1 MIKKILLIIFILLYQ
16 NSLYSKTNENINF
29 NQRYLSNYFSAML
42 SFNNK
47 ENDRTIKFFNYNKRL
62 ISRSEDSF
70 KKYILSLLSEGKT
83 EKAIDYIL
91 RNEKDGELNFFEA
104 NLLLYSDAIL
114 KKDFIKA
121 DKYVSRINEFKD
133 IGTFEN
139 IIAQTI
145 QSYNYLFLN
154 GNMQK
159 TENNL
164 GKLTLINRAF
174 QECYIDSGKDN
185 NYFLNLINAE
195 DGDYSRYIYFY
206 LNSLINNKDFKTANN
221 LSNTINELDSNLLI
235 LQSKKWIENEEY
247 ENFTDYFSCK
257 NEADIISEFLF
268 IVANLYSSQEEYEK
282 SNYYLNISN
291 FLNNKFIFNYSL
303 LAENYLLNE
312 EYKKAENILK
322 IFNKKFQIYFWFKI
336 KKIGQIISKK
346 KNNEESLKYIEE
358 NYKKIVNPNYK
369 IVYDFANI
377 QKNFG
382 KYKKSIELYNLTLKS
397 LKDNAAALSDI
408 YYKRGSS
415 FERIRDYQNSDK
427 DLLRSLELAPDDPY
441 VLNYLAYSWLERNFK
456 INIAIGMLEKAY
468 ELTENDPYIT
478 DSLGWGYFLNKEY
491 FKAEKYLNMALQIKP
506 DDAVIM
512 DHYGDVLWV
521 LGRKL
526 QANYFWK
533 KVLNSDEAE
542 DINKSELKN
551 KILYGLKNI

>member
-1 MIKKILLIIFILLYQ
+1 MK
-16 NSLYSKTNENINF
+16 
-29 NQRYLSNYFSAML
+29 
-42 SFNNK
+42 
-47 ENDRTIKFFNYNKRL
+47 
-62 ISRSEDSF
+62 
-70 KKYILSLLSEGKT
+70 
-83 EKAIDYIL
+83 
-91 RNEKDGELNFFEA
+91 
-104 NLLLYSDAIL
+104 
-114 KKDFIKA
+114 
-121 DKYVSRINEFKD
+121 
-133 IGTFEN
+133 
-139 IIAQTI
+139 
-145 QSYNYLFLN
+145 
-154 GNMQK
+154 
-159 TENNL
+159 
-164 GKLTLINRAF
+164 
-174 QECYIDSGKDN
+174 
-185 NYFLNLINAE
+185 
-195 DGDYSRYIYFY
+195 
-206 LNSLINNKDFKTANN
+206 
-221 LSNTINELDSNLLI
+221 
-235 LQSKKWIENEEY
+235 EY

-312 EYKKAENILK
+312 EYKKAEKILK
-322 IFNKKFQIYFWFKI
+322 IFNRKFEIYFWFKI
-336 KKIGQIISKK
+336 KKIGQIISIK

-382 KYKKSIELYNLTLKS
+382 NYKKSIELYDFTLKS

-456 INIAIGMLEKAY
+456 INTAIGMLEKAY
-468 ELTENDPYIT
+468 ALTENDPYIT

-512 DHYGDVLWV
+512 DHYGDVLWM

-533 KVLNSDEAE
+533 KVLNSDDVE
-542 DINKSELKN
+542 DINKSEVKN
-551 KILYGLKNI
+551 KILNGLKNT

>member
-91 RNEKDGELNFFEA
+91 RNEKDSELNFFEA

-121 DKYVSRINEFKD
+121 EKYVSRIKEFKD

-322 IFNKKFQIYFWFKI
+322 IFNRKFEIYFWFKI

-358 NYKKIVNPNYK
+358 NYKKIVNPNFK

-382 KYKKSIELYNLTLKS
+382 NYKKSIELYNLTLKS

-408 YYKRGSS
+408 YYKRGGS

-427 DLLRSLELAPDDPY
+427 DLIRSLELAPDDPY

-468 ELTENDPYIT
+468 GLTENDPYIT

-491 FKAEKYLNMALQIKP
+491 FMAEKYLKMALQIKP

-512 DHYGDVLWV
+512 DHYGDVLWM

-526 QANYFWK
+526 QSNYFWK
-533 KVLNSDEAE
+533 KVLNSDDAE
-542 DINKSELKN
+542 DINKSEVKN
-551 KILYGLKNI
+551 KILNGLKNT

>member
-47 ENDRTIKFFNYNKRL
+47 ENDRTIKFFNFNKRL
-62 ISRSEDSF
+62 ITRSEDSF

-91 RNEKDGELNFFEA
+91 RNEKDSELNFFEA

-133 IGTFEN
+133 LGTFEN

-145 QSYNYLFLN
+145 QSYNYLFIN
-154 GNMQK
+154 GKIQK
-159 TENNL
+159 NENNL
-164 GKLTLINRAF
+164 GKLTLINTAF
-174 QECYIDSGKDN
+174 QECYIGSGKDN
-185 NYFLNLINAE
+185 NYFLNLINSE

-206 LNSLINNKDFKTANN
+206 LNSLMNNKDFKTAKN

-247 ENFTDYFSCK
+247 ESFTDYFSCK

-268 IVANLYSSQEEYEK
+268 IIANLYSSQEEYEK

-303 LAENYLLNE
+303 LAENHLLNE
-312 EYKKAENILK
+312 EYKKAEKILK
-322 IFNKKFQIYFWFKI
+322 IFNRKFEIYFWFKI
-336 KKIGQIISKK
+336 KKIGQIISIK

-382 KYKKSIELYNLTLKS
+382 NYKKSIELYDFTLKS

-456 INIAIGMLEKAY
+456 INTAIGMLEKAY
-468 ELTENDPYIT
+468 TLTENDPYIT

-491 FKAEKYLNMALQIKP
+491 FKAEKYLNLALQIKP

-512 DHYGDVLWV
+512 DHYGDALWM

-533 KVLNSDEAE
+533 KVLNSDDVE
-542 DINKSELKN
+542 DINKSEVKN
-551 KILYGLKNI
+551 KILNGLKNT

>member
-47 ENDRTIKFFNYNKRL
+47 ENDRTIKFFNFNKRL
-62 ISRSEDSF
+62 ITRSEDSF

-91 RNEKDGELNFFEA
+91 RNEKDSELNFFEA

-133 IGTFEN
+133 LGTFEN

-145 QSYNYLFLN
+145 QSYNYLFIN
-154 GNMQK
+154 GKIQK
-159 TENNL
+159 NENNL
-164 GKLTLINRAF
+164 GKLTLINTAF
-174 QECYIDSGKDN
+174 QECYIGSGKDN
-185 NYFLNLINAE
+185 NYFLNLINSE

-206 LNSLINNKDFKTANN
+206 LNSLMNNKDFKTAKN

-247 ENFTDYFSCK
+247 ESFTDYFSCK

-268 IVANLYSSQEEYEK
+268 IIANLYSSQEEYEK

-303 LAENYLLNE
+303 LAENHLLNE
-312 EYKKAENILK
+312 EYKKAEKILK
-322 IFNKKFQIYFWFKI
+322 IFNRKFEIYFWFKI
-336 KKIGQIISKK
+336 KKIGQIISIK

-382 KYKKSIELYNLTLKS
+382 NYKKSIELYDFTLKS

-456 INIAIGMLEKAY
+456 INTAIGMLEKAY
-468 ELTENDPYIT
+468 TLTENDPYIT

-512 DHYGDVLWV
+512 DHYGDALWM

-533 KVLNSDEAE
+533 KVLNSDDVE
-542 DINKSELKN
+542 DINKSEVKN
-551 KILYGLKNI
+551 KILNGLKNT

>member
-1 MIKKILLIIFILLYQ
+1 MIKKILLIFFILLYQ

-47 ENDRTIKFFNYNKRL
+47 ENDRTIKFFNFNKRL
-62 ISRSEDSF
+62 ITRSEDSF

-83 EKAIDYIL
+83 KKAIDYIL
-91 RNEKDGELNFFEA
+91 RNEKDSELNFFEA

-121 DKYVSRINEFKD
+121 EKYVSRIKEFKD

-174 QECYIDSGKDN
+174 QECYIDSGNDN
-185 NYFLNLINAE
+185 NYFLNLINSE

-206 LNSLINNKDFKTANN
+206 LSSLINNKDFKTAKS

-303 LAENYLLNE
+303 LAENHLLNE
-312 EYKKAENILK
+312 EYKKAEKILK
-322 IFNKKFQIYFWFKI
+322 IFNRKFEIYFWFKI
-336 KKIGQIISKK
+336 KKIGQIISIK

-382 KYKKSIELYNLTLKS
+382 NYKKSIELYDFTLKS

-427 DLLRSLELAPDDPY
+427 DLLRSLELTPDDPY

-456 INIAIGMLEKAY
+456 INTAIGMLEKAY
-468 ELTENDPYIT
+468 TLTENDPYIT

-491 FKAEKYLNMALQIKP
+491 FKAEKYLNLALQIKP

-512 DHYGDVLWV
+512 DHYGDALWM

-533 KVLNSDEAE
+533 KVLNSDDVE
-542 DINKSELKN
+542 DINKSEVKN
-551 KILYGLKNI
+551 KILNGLKNT

>member
-185 NYFLNLINAE
+185 NYFLNLINSE

-206 LNSLINNKDFKTANN
+206 LSSLINNKDFKTAKS

-247 ENFTDYFSCK
+247 EKFTDYFSCK

-322 IFNKKFQIYFWFKI
+322 IFNRKFEIYFWFKI

-346 KNNEESLKYIEE
+346 KNNKKSLKYIEE

-382 KYKKSIELYNLTLKS
+382 NYKKSIELYNLTLKS

-408 YYKRGSS
+408 YYKRGGS

-427 DLLRSLELAPDDPY
+427 DLIRSLELAPDDPY

-468 ELTENDPYIT
+468 GLTENDPYIT

-491 FKAEKYLNMALQIKP
+491 FMAEKYLKMALQIKP

-512 DHYGDVLWV
+512 DHYGDVLWM

-526 QANYFWK
+526 QSNYFWK
-533 KVLNSDEAE
+533 KVLNSDDAE
-542 DINKSELKN
+542 DINKSEVKN
-551 KILYGLKNI
+551 KILNGLKNT

>member
-47 ENDRTIKFFNYNKRL
+47 ENDRTIKFFNFNKRL
-62 ISRSEDSF
+62 ITRSEDSF

-83 EKAIDYIL
+83 KKAIDYIL
-91 RNEKDGELNFFEA
+91 RNEKDSELNFFEA

-121 DKYVSRINEFKD
+121 EKYVSRIKEFKD

-185 NYFLNLINAE
+185 NYFLNLINSE

-206 LNSLINNKDFKTANN
+206 LSSLINNKDFKTAKS

-322 IFNKKFQIYFWFKI
+322 IFNRKFEIYFWFKI

-358 NYKKIVNPNYK
+358 NYKKIVNPNFK

-408 YYKRGSS
+408 YYKRGGS

-427 DLLRSLELAPDDPY
+427 DLIRSLELAPDDPY

-468 ELTENDPYIT
+468 GLTENDPYIT

-542 DINKSELKN
+542 DINKSEVKN

>member
-1 MIKKILLIIFILLYQ
+1 
-16 NSLYSKTNENINF
+16 
-29 NQRYLSNYFSAML
+29 ML

-47 ENDRTIKFFNYNKRL
+47 ENDRTIKFFDFNKRL
-62 ISRSEDSF
+62 ISKSDDSV

-83 EKAIDYIL
+83 EKAINYIL
-91 RNEKDGELNFFEA
+91 RNEKDTKLNFFEA
-104 NLLLYSDAIL
+104 NLLLYSDSIL
-114 KKDFIKA
+114 KKDFLRA
-121 DKYVSRINEFKD
+121 EKYVSRVNEFKD

-145 QSYNYLFLN
+145 QSFNYLFLN
-154 GNMQK
+154 GNMQQTK
-159 TENNL
+159 NNL
-164 GKLTLINRAF
+164 GKLTLINRAL
-174 QECYIDSGKDN
+174 QECYIGSGRDK
-185 NYFLNLINAE
+185 NYFLNLINSE

-206 LNSLINNKDFKTANN
+206 INSLINNKDFTTAKS

-257 NEADIISEFLF
+257 NETDIISEFLF
-268 IVANLYSSQEEYEK
+268 IIANLYSSQEEYEK

-312 EYKKAENILK
+312 EYEKAEKILK
-322 IFNKKFQIYFWFKI
+322 IFNRKFEIYFWFKI

-346 KNNEESLKYIEE
+346 KDNEESLKYIEE
-358 NYKKIVNPNYK
+358 NYKKIINPNYK

-382 KYKKSIELYNLTLKS
+382 NYKKSIEFYDLTLKS
-397 LKDNAAALSDI
+397 LKNHTVALSEI
-408 YYKRGSS
+408 YYRRGSS
-415 FERIRDYQNSDK
+415 FERIGDYQNSDK
-427 DLLRSLELAPDDPY
+427 DLLKSLELEPNDPY

-456 INIAIGMLEKAY
+456 INIAIDMLEEAY
-468 ELTENDPYIT
+468 GLTENNPYIT

-512 DHYGDVLWV
+512 DHYGDALWM

-526 QANYFWK
+526 QANYYWK
-533 KVLNSDEAE
+533 KVLRSDETE
-542 DINKSELKN
+542 DINKSEVKN
-551 KILYGLKNI
+551 KILNGLRNT

>member
-47 ENDRTIKFFNYNKRL
+47 ENDRTIKFFNFNKRL
-62 ISRSEDSF
+62 ITRSEDSF

-91 RNEKDGELNFFEA
+91 RNEKDSELNFFEA

-133 IGTFEN
+133 LGTFEN

-145 QSYNYLFLN
+145 QSYNYLFIN
-154 GNMQK
+154 GNIQK
-159 TENNL
+159 NENNL
-164 GKLTLINRAF
+164 GKLTLINTAF
-174 QECYIDSGKDN
+174 QECYIGSGKDN
-185 NYFLNLINAE
+185 NYFLNLINSE

-206 LNSLINNKDFKTANN
+206 LNSLMNNKDFKTAKN

-247 ENFTDYFSCK
+247 ESFTDYFSCK

-268 IVANLYSSQEEYEK
+268 IIANLYSSQEEYEK

-303 LAENYLLNE
+303 LAENHLLNE
-312 EYKKAENILK
+312 EYKKAEKILK
-322 IFNKKFQIYFWFKI
+322 IFNRKFEIYFWFKI
-336 KKIGQIISKK
+336 KKIGQIISIK

-382 KYKKSIELYNLTLKS
+382 NYKKSIELYDFTLKS

-456 INIAIGMLEKAY
+456 INTAIGMLEKAY
-468 ELTENDPYIT
+468 TLTENDPYIT

-491 FKAEKYLNMALQIKP
+491 FKAEKYLNLALQIKP

-512 DHYGDVLWV
+512 DHYGDALWM

-533 KVLNSDEAE
+533 KVLNSDDVE
-542 DINKSELKN
+542 DINKSEVKN
-551 KILYGLKNI
+551 KILNGLKNT

>member
-1 MIKKILLIIFILLYQ
+1 MIKKILLIVFILLYQ
-16 NSLYSKTNENINF
+16 NSLHSKTNENINF

-47 ENDRTIKFFNYNKRL
+47 ENDRTIKFFDFNKRL
-62 ISRSEDSF
+62 ISKSDDSV

-83 EKAIDYIL
+83 EKAINYIL
-91 RNEKDGELNFFEA
+91 RNEKDTKLNFFEA
-104 NLLLYSDAIL
+104 NLLLYSDSIL
-114 KKDFIKA
+114 KKDFLRA
-121 DKYVSRINEFKD
+121 EKYVSRINEFKD

-145 QSYNYLFLN
+145 QSFNYLFLN
-154 GNMQK
+154 GSMQQTK
-159 TENNL
+159 NNL
-164 GKLTLINRAF
+164 GKLTLINRAL
-174 QECYIDSGKDN
+174 QECYIGSGRDK
-185 NYFLNLINAE
+185 NYFLNLINSE

-206 LNSLINNKDFKTANN
+206 INSLINNKDFTTAKS

-257 NEADIISEFLF
+257 NETDIISEFLF
-268 IVANLYSSQEEYEK
+268 IIANLYSSQEEYEK

-312 EYKKAENILK
+312 EYEKAEKILK
-322 IFNKKFQIYFWFKI
+322 IFNRKFEIYFWFKI

-346 KNNEESLKYIEE
+346 KDNEESLKYIEE
-358 NYKKIVNPNYK
+358 NYKKIINPNYK

-382 KYKKSIELYNLTLKS
+382 NYKKSIEFYDLTLKS
-397 LKDNAAALSDI
+397 LKNHTVALSEI
-408 YYKRGSS
+408 YYRRGSS
-415 FERIRDYQNSDK
+415 FERIGDYQNSDK
-427 DLLRSLELAPDDPY
+427 DLLKSLELEPNDPY

-456 INIAIGMLEKAY
+456 INIAIDMLEEAY
-468 ELTENDPYIT
+468 GLTENNPYIT

-512 DHYGDVLWV
+512 DHYGDALWM

-526 QANYFWK
+526 QANYYWK
-533 KVLNSDEAE
+533 KVLRSDETE
-542 DINKSELKN
+542 DINKSEVKN
-551 KILYGLKNI
+551 KILNGLRNT

>member
-91 RNEKDGELNFFEA
+91 RNEKDSELNFFEA

-133 IGTFEN
+133 LGTFEN

-145 QSYNYLFLN
+145 QSYNYLFIN
-154 GNMQK
+154 GKIQK
-159 TENNL
+159 NENNL
-164 GKLTLINRAF
+164 GKLTLINTAF
-174 QECYIDSGKDN
+174 QECYIGSGKDN
-185 NYFLNLINAE
+185 NYFLNLINSE

-206 LNSLINNKDFKTANN
+206 LNSLMNNKDFKTAKN

-247 ENFTDYFSCK
+247 ESFTDYFSCK

-268 IVANLYSSQEEYEK
+268 IIANLYSSQEEYEK

-303 LAENYLLNE
+303 LAENHLLNE
-312 EYKKAENILK
+312 EYKKAEKILK
-322 IFNKKFQIYFWFKI
+322 IFNRKFEIYFWFKI
-336 KKIGQIISKK
+336 KKIGQIISIK

-382 KYKKSIELYNLTLKS
+382 NYKKSIELYDFTLKS

-456 INIAIGMLEKAY
+456 INTAIGMLEKAY
-468 ELTENDPYIT
+468 TLTENDPYIT

-491 FKAEKYLNMALQIKP
+491 FKAEKYLNLALQIKP

-512 DHYGDVLWV
+512 DHYGDALWM

-533 KVLNSDEAE
+533 KVLNSDDVE
-542 DINKSELKN
+542 DINKSEVKN
-551 KILYGLKNI
+551 KILNGLKNT

>member
-47 ENDRTIKFFNYNKRL
+47 ENDRTIKFFNFNKRL
-62 ISRSEDSF
+62 ITRSEDSF

-91 RNEKDGELNFFEA
+91 RNEKDSELNFFEA

-133 IGTFEN
+133 LGTFEN

-145 QSYNYLFLN
+145 QSYNYLFIN
-154 GNMQK
+154 GKIQK
-159 TENNL
+159 NENNL
-164 GKLTLINRAF
+164 GKLTLINTAF
-174 QECYIDSGKDN
+174 QECYIESGKDN
-185 NYFLNLINAE
+185 NYFLNLINSE

-206 LNSLINNKDFKTANN
+206 LNSLMNNKDFKTAKN

-247 ENFTDYFSCK
+247 ESFTDYFSCK

-268 IVANLYSSQEEYEK
+268 IIANLYSSQEEYEK

-303 LAENYLLNE
+303 LAENHLLNE
-312 EYKKAENILK
+312 EYKKAEKILK
-322 IFNKKFQIYFWFKI
+322 IFNKKFEIYFWFKI
-336 KKIGQIISKK
+336 KKIGQIISIK

-382 KYKKSIELYNLTLKS
+382 NYKKSIELYDFTLKS

-427 DLLRSLELAPDDPY
+427 DLLRSLELTPDDPY

-456 INIAIGMLEKAY
+456 INTAIGMLEKAY
-468 ELTENDPYIT
+468 TLTENDPYIT

-491 FKAEKYLNMALQIKP
+491 FKAEKYLNLALQIKP

-512 DHYGDVLWV
+512 DHYGDALWM

-533 KVLNSDEAE
+533 KVLNSDDVE
-542 DINKSELKN
+542 DINKSEVKN
-551 KILYGLKNI
+551 KILNGLKNT

>member
-47 ENDRTIKFFNYNKRL
+47 ENDRTIKFFNFNKRL
-62 ISRSEDSF
+62 ITRSEDSF

-83 EKAIDYIL
+83 KKAIDYIL
-91 RNEKDGELNFFEA
+91 RNEKDSELNFFEA

-133 IGTFEN
+133 LGTFEN

-145 QSYNYLFLN
+145 QSYNYLFIN
-154 GNMQK
+154 GKIQK
-159 TENNL
+159 NENNL
-164 GKLTLINRAF
+164 GKLTLINTAF
-174 QECYIDSGKDN
+174 QECYIESGKDN
-185 NYFLNLINAE
+185 NYFLNLINSE

-206 LNSLINNKDFKTANN
+206 LNSLMNNKDFKTAKN

-247 ENFTDYFSCK
+247 ESFTDYFSCK

-268 IVANLYSSQEEYEK
+268 IIANLYSSQEEYEK

-303 LAENYLLNE
+303 LAENHLLNE
-312 EYKKAENILK
+312 EYKKAEKILK
-322 IFNKKFQIYFWFKI
+322 IFNKKFEIYFWFKI
-336 KKIGQIISKK
+336 KKIGQIISIK

-382 KYKKSIELYNLTLKS
+382 NYKKSIELYDFTLKS

-427 DLLRSLELAPDDPY
+427 DLLRSLELTPDDPY

-456 INIAIGMLEKAY
+456 INTAIGMLEKAY
-468 ELTENDPYIT
+468 TLTENDPYIT

-491 FKAEKYLNMALQIKP
+491 FKAEKYLNLALQIKP

-512 DHYGDVLWV
+512 DHYGDALWM

-533 KVLNSDEAE
+533 KVLNSDDVE
-542 DINKSELKN
+542 DINKSEVKN
-551 KILYGLKNI
+551 KILNGLKNT

>member
-47 ENDRTIKFFNYNKRL
+47 ENDRTIKFFNFNKRL
-62 ISRSEDSF
+62 ITRSEDSF

-91 RNEKDGELNFFEA
+91 RNEKDSELNFFEA

-133 IGTFEN
+133 LGTFEN

-145 QSYNYLFLN
+145 QSYNYLFIN
-154 GNMQK
+154 GNIQK
-159 TENNL
+159 NENNL
-164 GKLTLINRAF
+164 GKLTLINTAF
-174 QECYIDSGKDN
+174 QECYIGSGKDN
-185 NYFLNLINAE
+185 NYFLNLINSE

-206 LNSLINNKDFKTANN
+206 LNSLMNNKDFKTAKN

-247 ENFTDYFSCK
+247 ESFTDYFSCK

-268 IVANLYSSQEEYEK
+268 IIANLYSSQEEYEK

-303 LAENYLLNE
+303 LAENHLLNE
-312 EYKKAENILK
+312 EYKKAEKILK
-322 IFNKKFQIYFWFKI
+322 IFNRKFEIYFWFKI
-336 KKIGQIISKK
+336 KKIGQIISIK

-382 KYKKSIELYNLTLKS
+382 NYKKSIELYDFTLKS

-456 INIAIGMLEKAY
+456 INTAIGMLEKAY
-468 ELTENDPYIT
+468 TLTENDPYIT

-491 FKAEKYLNMALQIKP
+491 FKAEKYLNLALQIKP

-512 DHYGDVLWV
+512 DHYGDALWM

-533 KVLNSDEAE
+533 KVLNSDDVE
-542 DINKSELKN
+542 DINKSEVKN
-551 KILYGLKNI
+551 KILYGLKNT

>member
-47 ENDRTIKFFNYNKRL
+47 ENDRTIKFFNFNKRL
-62 ISRSEDSF
+62 ITRSEDSF

-91 RNEKDGELNFFEA
+91 RNEKDSELNFFEA

-133 IGTFEN
+133 LGTFEN

-145 QSYNYLFLN
+145 QSYNYLFIN
-154 GNMQK
+154 GNIQK
-159 TENNL
+159 NENNL
-164 GKLTLINRAF
+164 GKLTLINTAF
-174 QECYIDSGKDN
+174 QECYIGSGKDN
-185 NYFLNLINAE
+185 NYFLNLINSE

-206 LNSLINNKDFKTANN
+206 LNSLMNNKDFKTAKN

-247 ENFTDYFSCK
+247 ESFTDYFSCK

-268 IVANLYSSQEEYEK
+268 IIANLYSSQEEYEK

-303 LAENYLLNE
+303 LAENHLLNE
-312 EYKKAENILK
+312 EYKKAEKILK
-322 IFNKKFQIYFWFKI
+322 IFNRKFEIYFWFKI
-336 KKIGQIISKK
+336 KKIGQIISIK

-358 NYKKIVNPNYK
+358 NFKKIVNPNYK

-382 KYKKSIELYNLTLKS
+382 NYKKSIELYDFTLKS

-456 INIAIGMLEKAY
+456 INTAIGMLEKAY
-468 ELTENDPYIT
+468 TLTENDPYIT

-491 FKAEKYLNMALQIKP
+491 FKAEKYLNLALQIKP

-512 DHYGDVLWV
+512 DHYGDALWM

-533 KVLNSDEAE
+533 KVLNSDDVE
-542 DINKSELKN
+542 DINKSEVKN
-551 KILYGLKNI
+551 KILNGLKNT

>member
-47 ENDRTIKFFNYNKRL
+47 ENDRTIKFFNFNKRL
-62 ISRSEDSF
+62 ITRSEDSF

-83 EKAIDYIL
+83 KKAIDYIL
-91 RNEKDGELNFFEA
+91 RNEKDSELNFFEA

-145 QSYNYLFLN
+145 QSYNYLFIN
-154 GNMQK
+154 GKIQK
-159 TENNL
+159 NENNL
-164 GKLTLINRAF
+164 GKLTLINTAF
-174 QECYIDSGKDN
+174 QECYIESGKDN
-185 NYFLNLINAE
+185 NYFLNLINSE

-206 LNSLINNKDFKTANN
+206 LNSLMNNKDFKTAKN

-247 ENFTDYFSCK
+247 ESFTDYFSCK

-268 IVANLYSSQEEYEK
+268 IIANLYSSQEEYEK

-303 LAENYLLNE
+303 LAENHLLNE
-312 EYKKAENILK
+312 EYKKAEKILK
-322 IFNKKFQIYFWFKI
+322 IFNKKFEIYFWFKI
-336 KKIGQIISKK
+336 KKIGQIISIK

-382 KYKKSIELYNLTLKS
+382 NYKKSIELYDFTLKS

-427 DLLRSLELAPDDPY
+427 DLLRSLELTPDDPY

-456 INIAIGMLEKAY
+456 INTAIGMLEKAY
-468 ELTENDPYIT
+468 TLTENDPYIT

-491 FKAEKYLNMALQIKP
+491 FKAEKYLNLALQIKP

-512 DHYGDVLWV
+512 DHYGDALWM

-533 KVLNSDEAE
+533 KVLNSDDVE
-542 DINKSELKN
+542 DINKSEVKN
-551 KILYGLKNI
+551 KILNGLKNT

>member
-47 ENDRTIKFFNYNKRL
+47 ENDRTIKFFNFNKRL
-62 ISRSEDSF
+62 ITRSEDSF

-91 RNEKDGELNFFEA
+91 RNEKDSELNFFEA

-133 IGTFEN
+133 LGTFEN
-139 IIAQTI
+139 IIAQRI
-145 QSYNYLFLN
+145 QSYNYLFIN
-154 GNMQK
+154 GKIQK
-159 TENNL
+159 NENNL
-164 GKLTLINRAF
+164 GKLTLINTAF
-174 QECYIDSGKDN
+174 QECYIGSGKDN
-185 NYFLNLINAE
+185 NYFLNLINSE

-206 LNSLINNKDFKTANN
+206 LNSLMNNKDFKTAKN

-247 ENFTDYFSCK
+247 ESFTDYFSCK

-268 IVANLYSSQEEYEK
+268 IIANLYSSQEEYEK

-303 LAENYLLNE
+303 LAENHLLNE
-312 EYKKAENILK
+312 EYKKAEKILK
-322 IFNKKFQIYFWFKI
+322 IFNRKFEIYFWFKI
-336 KKIGQIISKK
+336 KKIGQIISIK

-382 KYKKSIELYNLTLKS
+382 NYKKSIELYDFTLKS

-456 INIAIGMLEKAY
+456 INTAIGMLEKAY
-468 ELTENDPYIT
+468 TLTENDPYIT

-491 FKAEKYLNMALQIKP
+491 FKAEKYLNLALQIKP

-512 DHYGDVLWV
+512 DHYGDALWM

-533 KVLNSDEAE
+533 KVLNSDDVE
-542 DINKSELKN
+542 DINKSEVKN
-551 KILYGLKNI
+551 KILNGLKNT

>member
-1 MIKKILLIIFILLYQ
+1 MIKKILLIFFILLYQ

-47 ENDRTIKFFNYNKRL
+47 ENDRTIKFFNFNKRL
-62 ISRSEDSF
+62 ITRSEDSF

-83 EKAIDYIL
+83 KKAIDYIL
-91 RNEKDGELNFFEA
+91 RNEKDSELNFFEA

-121 DKYVSRINEFKD
+121 EKYVSRIKEFKD

-174 QECYIDSGKDN
+174 QECYIDSGNDN
-185 NYFLNLINAE
+185 NYFLNLINSE

-206 LNSLINNKDFKTANN
+206 LSSLINNKDFKTAKS

-303 LAENYLLNE
+303 LAENHLLNE
-312 EYKKAENILK
+312 EYKKAEKILK
-322 IFNKKFQIYFWFKI
+322 IFNRKFEIYFWFKI
-336 KKIGQIISKK
+336 KKIGQIISIK

-382 KYKKSIELYNLTLKS
+382 NYKKSIELYNLTLKS

-427 DLLRSLELAPDDPY
+427 DLLRSLELTPDDPY

-456 INIAIGMLEKAY
+456 INTAIGMLEKAY
-468 ELTENDPYIT
+468 TLTENDPYIT

-512 DHYGDVLWV
+512 DHYGDVLWM

-526 QANYFWK
+526 QSNYFWK
-533 KVLNSDEAE
+533 KVLNSDDAE
-542 DINKSELKN
+542 DINKSEVKN
-551 KILYGLKNI
+551 KILNGLNNT

>member
-47 ENDRTIKFFNYNKRL
+47 ENDRTIKFFNFNKRL
-62 ISRSEDSF
+62 ITRSEDSF

-91 RNEKDGELNFFEA
+91 RNEKDSELNFFEA

-133 IGTFEN
+133 LGTFEN

-145 QSYNYLFLN
+145 QSYNYLFIN
-154 GNMQK
+154 GKIQK
-159 TENNL
+159 NENNL
-164 GKLTLINRAF
+164 GKLTLINTAF
-174 QECYIDSGKDN
+174 QECYIGSGKDN
-185 NYFLNLINAE
+185 NYFLNLINSE

-206 LNSLINNKDFKTANN
+206 LNSLMNNKDFKTAKN

-247 ENFTDYFSCK
+247 ESFTDYFSCK

-303 LAENYLLNE
+303 LAENHLLNE
-312 EYKKAENILK
+312 EYKKAEKILK
-322 IFNKKFQIYFWFKI
+322 IFNRKFEIYFWFKI
-336 KKIGQIISKK
+336 KKIGQIISIK

-382 KYKKSIELYNLTLKS
+382 NYKKSIELYDFTLKS

-456 INIAIGMLEKAY
+456 INTAIGMLEKAY
-468 ELTENDPYIT
+468 TLTENDPYIT

-491 FKAEKYLNMALQIKP
+491 FKAEKYLNLALQIKP

-512 DHYGDVLWV
+512 DHYGDALWM

-533 KVLNSDEAE
+533 KVLNSDDVE
-542 DINKSELKN
+542 DINKSEVKN
-551 KILYGLKNI
+551 KILNGLKNT

>member
-1 MIKKILLIIFILLYQ
+1 MIKKILLIFFILLYQ

-47 ENDRTIKFFNYNKRL
+47 ENDRTIKFFNFNKRL
-62 ISRSEDSF
+62 ITRSEDSF

-83 EKAIDYIL
+83 KKAIDYIL
-91 RNEKDGELNFFEA
+91 RNEKDSELNFFEA

-121 DKYVSRINEFKD
+121 EKYVSRIKEFKD

-185 NYFLNLINAE
+185 NYFLNLINSE

-206 LNSLINNKDFKTANN
+206 LSSLINNKDFKTAKS

-322 IFNKKFQIYFWFKI
+322 IFNRKFEIYFWFKI

-358 NYKKIVNPNYK
+358 NYKKIVNPNFK

-382 KYKKSIELYNLTLKS
+382 NYKKSIELYNLTLKS

-408 YYKRGSS
+408 YYKRGGS

-468 ELTENDPYIT
+468 GLTENDPYIT

-491 FKAEKYLNMALQIKP
+491 FMAEKYLKMALQIKP

-512 DHYGDVLWV
+512 DHYGDVLWM

-526 QANYFWK
+526 QSNYFWK
-533 KVLNSDEAE
+533 KVLNSDDAE
-542 DINKSELKN
+542 DINKSEVKN
-551 KILYGLKNI
+551 KILNGLKNT

>member
-47 ENDRTIKFFNYNKRL
+47 ENDRTIKFFNFNKRL
-62 ISRSEDSF
+62 ITRSEDSF

-91 RNEKDGELNFFEA
+91 RNEKDSELNFFEA

-133 IGTFEN
+133 LGTFEN

-145 QSYNYLFLN
+145 QSYNYLFIN
-154 GNMQK
+154 GKIQK
-159 TENNL
+159 NENNL
-164 GKLTLINRAF
+164 GKLTLINTAF
-174 QECYIDSGKDN
+174 QECYIESGKDN
-185 NYFLNLINAE
+185 NYFLNLINSE

-206 LNSLINNKDFKTANN
+206 LNSLMNNKDFKTAKN

-247 ENFTDYFSCK
+247 ESFTDYFSCK

-268 IVANLYSSQEEYEK
+268 IIANLYSSQEEYEK
-282 SNYYLNISN
+282 SNYYLNMSN

-303 LAENYLLNE
+303 LAENHLLNE
-312 EYKKAENILK
+312 EYKKAEKILK
-322 IFNKKFQIYFWFKI
+322 IFNRKFEIYFWFKI
-336 KKIGQIISKK
+336 KKIGQIISIK

-382 KYKKSIELYNLTLKS
+382 NYKKSIELYDFTLKS

-427 DLLRSLELAPDDPY
+427 DLLRSLELTPDDPY

-456 INIAIGMLEKAY
+456 INTAIGMLEKAY
-468 ELTENDPYIT
+468 TLTENDPYIT

-491 FKAEKYLNMALQIKP
+491 FKAEKYLNLALQIKP

-512 DHYGDVLWV
+512 DHYGDALWM

-533 KVLNSDEAE
+533 KVLNSDDVE
-542 DINKSELKN
+542 DINKSEVKN
-551 KILYGLKNI
+551 KILNGLKNT

>member
-1 MIKKILLIIFILLYQ
+1 MIKKILLIFFILLYQ

-47 ENDRTIKFFNYNKRL
+47 ENDRTIKFFNFNKRL
-62 ISRSEDSF
+62 ITRSEDSF

-83 EKAIDYIL
+83 KKAIDYIL
-91 RNEKDGELNFFEA
+91 RNEKDSELNFFEA

-121 DKYVSRINEFKD
+121 EKYVSRIKEFKD

-185 NYFLNLINAE
+185 NYFLNLINSE

-206 LNSLINNKDFKTANN
+206 LSSLINNKDFKTAKS

-247 ENFTDYFSCK
+247 EKFTDYFSCK

-322 IFNKKFQIYFWFKI
+322 IFNRKFEIYFWFKI

-358 NYKKIVNPNYK
+358 NYKKIVNPNFK

-382 KYKKSIELYNLTLKS
+382 NYKKSIELYNLTLKS

-408 YYKRGSS
+408 YYKRGGS

-427 DLLRSLELAPDDPY
+427 DLIRSLELAPDDPY

-468 ELTENDPYIT
+468 GLTENDPYIT

-491 FKAEKYLNMALQIKP
+491 FMAEKYLKMALQIKP

-512 DHYGDVLWV
+512 DHYGDVLWM

-526 QANYFWK
+526 QSNYFWK
-533 KVLNSDEAE
+533 KVLNSDDAE
-542 DINKSELKN
+542 DINKSEVKN
-551 KILYGLKNI
+551 KILNGLKNT

>member
-1 MIKKILLIIFILLYQ
+1 MIKKILLIFFILLYQ

-47 ENDRTIKFFNYNKRL
+47 ENDRTIKFFNFNKRL
-62 ISRSEDSF
+62 ITRSEDSF

-83 EKAIDYIL
+83 KKAIDYIL
-91 RNEKDGELNFFEA
+91 RNEKDSELNFFEA

-133 IGTFEN
+133 LGTFEN

-145 QSYNYLFLN
+145 QSYNYLFIN
-154 GNMQK
+154 GKIQK
-159 TENNL
+159 NENNL
-164 GKLTLINRAF
+164 GKLTLINTAF
-174 QECYIDSGKDN
+174 QECYIESGKDK
-185 NYFLNLINAE
+185 NYFLNLINSE

-206 LNSLINNKDFKTANN
+206 LSSLINNKDFKTAKS

-322 IFNKKFQIYFWFKI
+322 IFNRKFEIYFWFKI

-382 KYKKSIELYNLTLKS
+382 NYKKSIELYDFTLKS

-427 DLLRSLELAPDDPY
+427 DLLRSLELTPDDPY

-456 INIAIGMLEKAY
+456 INTAIGMLEKAY
-468 ELTENDPYIT
+468 TLTENDPYIT

-491 FKAEKYLNMALQIKP
+491 FKAEKYLNLALQIKP

-512 DHYGDVLWV
+512 DHYGDALWM

-533 KVLNSDEAE
+533 KVLNSDDVE
-542 DINKSELKN
+542 DINKSEVKN
-551 KILYGLKNI
+551 KILNGLKNT

>member
-1 MIKKILLIIFILLYQ
+1 MIKKILLIFFILLYQ

-47 ENDRTIKFFNYNKRL
+47 ENDRTIKFFNFNKRL
-62 ISRSEDSF
+62 ITRSEDSF

-83 EKAIDYIL
+83 KKAIDYIL
-91 RNEKDGELNFFEA
+91 RNEKDSELNFFEA

-121 DKYVSRINEFKD
+121 EKYVSRIKEFKD

-185 NYFLNLINAE
+185 NYFLNLINSE

-206 LNSLINNKDFKTANN
+206 LSSLINNKDFKTAKS

-247 ENFTDYFSCK
+247 ESFTDYFSCK

-322 IFNKKFQIYFWFKI
+322 IFNRKFEIYFWFKI

-358 NYKKIVNPNYK
+358 NYKKIVNPNFK

-382 KYKKSIELYNLTLKS
+382 NYKKSIELYNLTLKS

-408 YYKRGSS
+408 YYKRGGS

-427 DLLRSLELAPDDPY
+427 DLIRSLELAPDDPY

-468 ELTENDPYIT
+468 GLTENDPYIT

-491 FKAEKYLNMALQIKP
+491 FMAEKYLKMALQIKP

-512 DHYGDVLWV
+512 DHYGDVLWM

-526 QANYFWK
+526 QSNYFWK
-533 KVLNSDEAE
+533 KVLNSDDAE
-542 DINKSELKN
+542 DINKSEVKN
-551 KILYGLKNI
+551 KILNGLKNT

>member
-1 MIKKILLIIFILLYQ
+1 MIKKILLIFFILLYQ

-47 ENDRTIKFFNYNKRL
+47 ENDRTIKFFNFNKRL
-62 ISRSEDSF
+62 ITRSEDSF

-83 EKAIDYIL
+83 KKAIDYIL
-91 RNEKDGELNFFEA
+91 RNEKDSELNFFEA

-121 DKYVSRINEFKD
+121 EKYVSRIKEFKD

-174 QECYIDSGKDN
+174 QECYIDSGNDN
-185 NYFLNLINAE
+185 NYFLNLINSE

-206 LNSLINNKDFKTANN
+206 LSSLINNKDFKTAKS

-268 IVANLYSSQEEYEK
+268 IIANLYSSQEEYEK

-291 FLNNKFIFNYSL
+291 FLNNKFIFNFSL
-303 LAENYLLNE
+303 LAENHLLNE

-322 IFNKKFQIYFWFKI
+322 IFNRKFEIYFWFKI
-336 KKIGQIISKK
+336 KKIGQIISIK

-382 KYKKSIELYNLTLKS
+382 NYKKSIELYDFTLKS

-427 DLLRSLELAPDDPY
+427 DLLRSLELTPDDPY

-456 INIAIGMLEKAY
+456 INTAIGMLEKAY
-468 ELTENDPYIT
+468 TLTENDPYIT

-491 FKAEKYLNMALQIKP
+491 FKAEKYLNLALQIKP

-512 DHYGDVLWV
+512 DHYGDALWM

-533 KVLNSDEAE
+533 KVLNSDDVE
-542 DINKSELKN
+542 DINKSEVKN
-551 KILYGLKNI
+551 KILNGLKNT

>member
-47 ENDRTIKFFNYNKRL
+47 ENDRTIKFFNFNKRL
-62 ISRSEDSF
+62 ITRSEDSF

-83 EKAIDYIL
+83 KKAIDYIL
-91 RNEKDGELNFFEA
+91 RNEKDSELNFFEA

-121 DKYVSRINEFKD
+121 EKYVSRIKEFKD

-185 NYFLNLINAE
+185 NYFLNLINSE

-206 LNSLINNKDFKTANN
+206 LSSLINNKDFKTAKS

-322 IFNKKFQIYFWFKI
+322 IFNRKFEIYFWFKI

-358 NYKKIVNPNYK
+358 NYKKIVNPNFK

-382 KYKKSIELYNLTLKS
+382 NYKKSIELYNLTLKS

-408 YYKRGSS
+408 YYKRGGS

-427 DLLRSLELAPDDPY
+427 DLIRSLELAPDDPY

-491 FKAEKYLNMALQIKP
+491 FMAEKYLKMALQIKP

-512 DHYGDVLWV
+512 DHYGDVLWM

-526 QANYFWK
+526 QSNYFWK
-533 KVLNSDEAE
+533 KVLNSDDAE
-542 DINKSELKN
+542 DINKSEVKN
-551 KILYGLKNI
+551 KILNGLKNT

>member
-47 ENDRTIKFFNYNKRL
+47 ENDRTIKFFNFNKRL
-62 ISRSEDSF
+62 ITRSEDSF

-91 RNEKDGELNFFEA
+91 RNEKDSELNFFEA

-133 IGTFEN
+133 LGTFEN

-145 QSYNYLFLN
+145 QSYNYLFIN
-154 GNMQK
+154 GKIQK
-159 TENNL
+159 NENNL
-164 GKLTLINRAF
+164 GKLTLINTAF
-174 QECYIDSGKDN
+174 QECYIESGKDN
-185 NYFLNLINAE
+185 NYFLNLINSE

-206 LNSLINNKDFKTANN
+206 LNSLMNNKDFKTAKN

-247 ENFTDYFSCK
+247 ESFTDYFSCK

-268 IVANLYSSQEEYEK
+268 IIANLYSSQEEYEK

-303 LAENYLLNE
+303 LAENHLLND
-312 EYKKAENILK
+312 EYKKAEKILK
-322 IFNKKFQIYFWFKI
+322 IFNRKFEIYFWFKI
-336 KKIGQIISKK
+336 KKIGQIISIK

-382 KYKKSIELYNLTLKS
+382 NYKKSIELYDFTLKS

-427 DLLRSLELAPDDPY
+427 DLLRSLELTPDDPY

-456 INIAIGMLEKAY
+456 INTAIGMLEKAY
-468 ELTENDPYIT
+468 TLTENDPYIT

-491 FKAEKYLNMALQIKP
+491 FKAEKYLNLALQIKP

-512 DHYGDVLWV
+512 DHYGDALWM

-533 KVLNSDEAE
+533 KVLNSDDVE
-542 DINKSELKN
+542 DINKSEVKN
-551 KILYGLKNI
+551 KILNGLKNT

>member
-47 ENDRTIKFFNYNKRL
+47 ENDRTIKFFNFNKRL
-62 ISRSEDSF
+62 ITRSEDSF

-91 RNEKDGELNFFEA
+91 RNEKDSELNFFEA

-133 IGTFEN
+133 LGTFEN

-145 QSYNYLFLN
+145 QSYNYLFIN
-154 GNMQK
+154 GKIQK
-159 TENNL
+159 NENNL
-164 GKLTLINRAF
+164 GKLTLINTAF
-174 QECYIDSGKDN
+174 QECYIGSGKDN
-185 NYFLNLINAE
+185 NYFLNLINSE

-206 LNSLINNKDFKTANN
+206 LNSLMNNKDFKTAKN

-247 ENFTDYFSCK
+247 ESFTDYFSCK

-268 IVANLYSSQEEYEK
+268 IIANLYSSQEEYEK

-303 LAENYLLNE
+303 LAENHLLNE
-312 EYKKAENILK
+312 EYKKAEKILK
-322 IFNKKFQIYFWFKI
+322 IFNRKFEIYFWFKI
-336 KKIGQIISKK
+336 KKIGQIISIK

-382 KYKKSIELYNLTLKS
+382 NYKKSIELYDFTLKS

-456 INIAIGMLEKAY
+456 INTAIGMLEKAY
-468 ELTENDPYIT
+468 TLTENDPYIT

-491 FKAEKYLNMALQIKP
+491 FKAEKYLNLALQIKP

-512 DHYGDVLWV
+512 DHYGDALWM

-542 DINKSELKN
+542 DINKSEVKN

>member
-1 MIKKILLIIFILLYQ
+1 MIKKILLIFFILLYQ

-47 ENDRTIKFFNYNKRL
+47 ENDRTIKFFNFNKRL
-62 ISRSEDSF
+62 ITRSEDSF

-83 EKAIDYIL
+83 KKAIDYIL
-91 RNEKDGELNFFEA
+91 RNEKDSELNFFEA

-121 DKYVSRINEFKD
+121 EKYVSRINEFKD

-185 NYFLNLINAE
+185 NYFLNLINSE
-195 DGDYSRYIYFY
+195 DGNYSRYIYFY
-206 LNSLINNKDFKTANN
+206 LSSLINNKDFKTAKS

-322 IFNKKFQIYFWFKI
+322 
-336 KKIGQIISKK
+336 
-346 KNNEESLKYIEE
+346 
-358 NYKKIVNPNYK
+358 
-369 IVYDFANI
+369 NI
-377 QKNFG
+377 
-382 KYKKSIELYNLTLKS
+382 
-397 LKDNAAALSDI
+397 
-408 YYKRGSS
+408 
-415 FERIRDYQNSDK
+415 
-427 DLLRSLELAPDDPY
+427 
-441 VLNYLAYSWLERNFK
+441 
-456 INIAIGMLEKAY
+456 
-468 ELTENDPYIT
+468 
-478 DSLGWGYFLNKEY
+478 
-491 FKAEKYLNMALQIKP
+491 
-506 DDAVIM
+506 
-512 DHYGDVLWV
+512 
-521 LGRKL
+521 
-526 QANYFWK
+526 
-533 KVLNSDEAE
+533 
-542 DINKSELKN
+542 
-551 KILYGLKNI
+551 